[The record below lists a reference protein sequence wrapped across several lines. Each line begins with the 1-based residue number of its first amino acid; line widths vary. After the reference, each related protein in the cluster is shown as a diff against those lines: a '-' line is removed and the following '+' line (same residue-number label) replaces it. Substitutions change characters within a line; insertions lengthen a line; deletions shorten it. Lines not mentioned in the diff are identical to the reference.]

1 MQRTGWLP
9 ALKTYLE
16 GNIDCLMDFFK
27 DNDLGI
33 RAFRPEAS
41 FLVWLDCRALGMPQE
56 QLVELFRDK
65 AGVYLNNGASYGAGG
80 EGFVRI
86 NVGCPRSILQAAL
99 ESIRRAIP

>member
-1 MQRTGWLP
+1 MRPLYCRLELSRPCCKDAANRRSLP

-16 GNIDCLMDFFK
+16 GNI
-27 DNDLGI
+27 G
-33 RAFRPEAS
+33 
-41 FLVWLDCRALGMPQE
+41 CRALGMPQE

-86 NVGCPRSILQAAL
+86 NVGCPRSILLAAL
-99 ESIRRAIP
+99 ESIGRAIS